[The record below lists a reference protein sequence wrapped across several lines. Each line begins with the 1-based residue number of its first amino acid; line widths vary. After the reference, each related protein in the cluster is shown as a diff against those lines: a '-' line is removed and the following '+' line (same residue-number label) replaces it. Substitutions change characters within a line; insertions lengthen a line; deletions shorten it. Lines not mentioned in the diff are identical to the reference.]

1 MTDNV
6 RPLQP
11 RGQRPV
17 FRSQAPGRLLPLPLP
32 ALLAPTLTC
41 LVAGFLR

>member
-6 RPLQP
+6 RPLQR

-41 LVAGFLR
+41 LVAGFPR